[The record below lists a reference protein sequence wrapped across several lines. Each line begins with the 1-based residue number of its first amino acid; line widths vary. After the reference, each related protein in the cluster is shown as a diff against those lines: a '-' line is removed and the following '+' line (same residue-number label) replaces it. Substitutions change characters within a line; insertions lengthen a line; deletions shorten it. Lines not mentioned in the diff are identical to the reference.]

1 MSAEAV
7 FVERADGTLDPT
19 GHARGPWDPDQ
30 CHGGGPAAL
39 IARAVER
46 LPAPEPMLLARLT
59 LDFLRPVPL
68 APLTVAA
75 EVVRP
80 GRRLQLAEV
89 VLRAGGEDVLRA
101 RALRLRRA
109 AVAVPG
115 RALPAPGGRPGP
127 QAGRP
132 LDVGGSRGVP
142 AEGAA
147 FAYSAMEIRFLEG
160 RFAEPGPATA
170 WFRLR
175 LPLVAG
181 EQPTPVQSAAAAADF
196 GNGIGRELDFAT
208 HLFVNTDLTLHMSRE
223 PVGGWI
229 GLSSRTE
236 HGPEG
241 TATARSDLFDEAGAL
256 GLAAQ
261 SLYVAERAP
270 Q

>member
-7 FVERADGTLDPT
+7 FVERADGALVPT
-19 GHARGPWDPDQ
+19 GHARGPWDPEQ

-59 LDFLRPVPL
+59 VEFLRPVPL
-68 APLTVAA
+68 APLTVTA
-75 EVVRP
+75 EVLRP
-80 GRRLQLAEV
+80 GRRLQVAEA

-101 RALRLRRA
+101 RAVCLRRA
-109 AVAVPG
+109 PVAVPR
-115 RALPAPGGRPGP
+115 RALPAPEGRPGP
-127 QAGRP
+127 EAGRP
-132 LDVGGSRGVP
+132 LDLGGLRGVP
-142 AEGAA
+142 VEGAA

-160 RFAEPGPATA
+160 RFAAPGPATA

-175 LPLVAG
+175 LALVEG
-181 EQPTPVQSAAAAADF
+181 ERPTPAQRAAAAADF

-208 HLFVNTDLTLHMSRE
+208 HLFVNTDLTLHLSRE
-223 PVGGWI
+223 PVGEWI
-229 GLSSRTE
+229 GLCSRTE

-241 TATARSDLFDEAGAL
+241 TATARSDLFDADGAL